1 MARPQI
7 QVQRLGLDVDYDNAL
22 ELQTTLVQKRQAG
35 EIGDQLLVLQ
45 HRPVI
50 TIPRDRA
57 AQHLLVA
64 EEDAEQRGVQVRR
77 TNRGGDIT
85 YHGPGQW
92 VLYPIVKL
100 EHEERDV
107 RRYVDH
113 LEQAMIDTC
122 AQLGISASRKEGLTG
137 CWVGDDKIGAIG
149 VRFSRW
155 VASHG
160 IAFNETT
167 NLEHFRFIVPCGIAS
182 KGVCSL
188 ESLGVRDPE
197 TIECLVRS
205 VTHRLG
211 REPVEVPC
219 ASF

>member
-1 MARPQI
+1 MSLREI
-7 QVQRLGLDVDYDNAL
+7 QVQHMGLDVDYDNAL
-22 ELQTTLVQKRQAG
+22 KRQDTLVRQRQAD
-35 EIGDQLLVLQ
+35 EITDQLLVLQ
-45 HRPVI
+45 HRAVI

-57 AQHLLVA
+57 AQHLLIA
-64 EEDAEQRGVQVRR
+64 EEEAERRGIQVRR

-100 EHEERDV
+100 HHEERDV
-107 RRYVDH
+107 RRYVYH

-122 AQLGISASRKEGLTG
+122 AQFGLNASRKEGLTG
-137 CWVGDDKIGAIG
+137 CWVGEEKIGAIG

-160 IAFNETT
+160 IAFNAST

-182 KGVCSL
+182 KGVCSM
-188 ESLGVRDPE
+188 ESLGLHPSKVVED
-197 TIECLVRS
+197 LVS
-205 VTHRLG
+205 AVTRAL
-211 REPVEVPC
+211 RRQAVEVPC
-219 ASF
+219 VSS

>member
-1 MARPQI
+1 MTTPQI
-7 QVQRLGLDVDYDNAL
+7 QVQRLGLDVDYDDAL
-22 ELQTTLVQKRQAG
+22 ELQTKLVKKRQAD
-35 EIGDQLLVLQ
+35 EIEDQLLVLQ

-57 AQHLLVA
+57 AKHLLLA
-64 EEDAEQRGVQVRR
+64 EADAERLGVQVRR

-100 EHEERDV
+100 AQGERDV

-122 AQLGISASRKEGLTG
+122 AEFGLGASRKEGLTG
-137 CWVGDDKIGAIG
+137 CWIGDEKIGAIG

-160 IAFNETT
+160 IAFNEAT

-188 ESLGVRDPE
+188 ESLGVSRPE
-197 TIECLVRS
+197 TIESLIRS
-205 VTHRLG
+205 LTQRLG
-211 REPVEVPC
+211 RQPVEVSC
-219 ASF
+219 ESF